1 MSDKRQRVLMIDDD
15 EQIVE
20 AVQFALEERGYE
32 VIIANDG
39 AAGLMRAER
48 DEPDLILLDVVMP
61 KRSGFAV
68 LEHLSRSQRRTP
80 PIIMLTANDEQRH
93 RDYAE
98 SCGASAFLPKPF
110 DLAELVETVDGLLEK
125 SS

>member
-1 MSDKRQRVLMIDDD
+1 MNGTRKRILLVDDD
-15 EQIVE
+15 EQIIE

-32 VIIANDG
+32 VLTASDG

-48 DEPDLILLDVVMP
+48 DEPDLIVLDVVMP

-68 LEHLSRSQRRTP
+68 LEHLSRSRHRTP

-93 RDYAE
+93 RDYAA
-98 SCGASAFLPKPF
+98 SCGVAAFIAKPF
-110 DLAELVETVDGLLEK
+110 DIGELMQTVDSLLK
-125 SS
+125 K